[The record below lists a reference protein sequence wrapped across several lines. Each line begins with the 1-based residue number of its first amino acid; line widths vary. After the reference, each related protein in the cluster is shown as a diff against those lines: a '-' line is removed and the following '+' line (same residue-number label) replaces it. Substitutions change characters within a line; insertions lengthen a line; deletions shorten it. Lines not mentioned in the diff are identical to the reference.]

1 MKWERKVVR
10 IWGKQTYIE
19 IVLLGNYKLS
29 WSESSSLANTKQESV
44 PADQSTGQTPHKSQQ
59 GQLNADES
67 VRLPTRSEFKE
78 AAKSSGISLQVL
90 W

>member
-1 MKWERKVVR
+1 MKWERKIVR

-29 WSESSSLANTKQESV
+29 WSESSSLA
-44 PADQSTGQTPHKSQQ
+44 

-78 AAKSSGISLQVL
+78 AAKSSGISLEVL
-90 W
+90 

>member
-59 GQLNADES
+59 GQLNAADS
-67 VRLPTRSEFKE
+67 VRLPMKSESKE
-78 AAKSSGISLQVL
+78 AAKSSGISLEVL
-90 W
+90 